1 MGRWRVIDPYCVI
14 ENHKD
19 IGSMH
24 MNYRRYLLHQG
35 RIASML
41 LSLIALVSCDIA
53 ELNFH
58 GAEMEVP
65 VNVTVLDLQ
74 DVPTRSSVGGQAD
87 ILAFEGAMN
96 NMTLFQFTPDGTLYH
111 SYYFPSLQGRLS
123 VQGRKGVRYHFMA
136 VMNMGDV
143 TGWLD
148 ENATEAVLD
157 SMTYEYG
164 SLPDRLPGCPMSC
177 LDAGVT
183 MSDREPV
190 LNLVFTR
197 LMSRFDLKIDCSHL
211 GHGSFA
217 VTSLQ
222 LCQAPSSVQPL
233 APVSRAV
240 SAEDVADGDYALRN
254 DLAALNSGGTVPFY
268 ILENAQGTLLSGNT
282 DPWAKVPSSVGAP
295 AETCTYI
302 ELKGIY
308 TDRTG
313 RMQAEHTYRMYL
325 GENSTTNFDVI
336 RGTYHDM
343 TLILSDDGFLRATW
357 KAERH
362 ILSDSRTLSFW
373 PDQYSVRYG
382 DTQVVSLSG
391 SDGCSFSLS
400 DNLLSAGVSFDLAA
414 MSLSQTKKLSSDVTG
429 TLTAVSWDRVL
440 TATCAVTA
448 LRYRPEFTL
457 WCIYDYQWDYDE
469 DQTGEVTENTLTEWL
484 RFEAVT
490 SDGQRLPCRFRI
502 PGIPACAQYAEKVE
516 LVTTGVNRGPGPA
529 DMPERELL
537 PESLR
542 GYTLYVIVDGEE
554 SCPSWDTVTIRR

>member
-1 MGRWRVIDPYCVI
+1 MIRLVC
-14 ENHKD
+14 
-19 IGSMH
+19 
-24 MNYRRYLLHQG
+24 
-35 RIASML
+35 SML
-41 LSLIALVSCDIA
+41 LFAAAILSCDIA
-53 ELNFH
+53 ELDFH
-58 GAEMEVP
+58 GKECEASIL
-65 VNVTVLDLQ
+65 VTIDGP
-74 DVPTRSSVGGQAD
+74 DDIYTRSSVGGTDAIQK
-87 ILAFEGAMN
+87 FENSMN
-96 NMTLFQFTPDGTLYH
+96 NMTLFQFSADGRLYR
-111 SYYFPSLQGRLS
+111 SYYFPSLQGNLS
-123 VQGRKGVRYHFMA
+123 IQGRSGKTYTFKA

-143 TGWLD
+143 TGWMHPGDLMD
-148 ENATEAVLD
+148 CLAD
-157 SMTYEYG
+157 MTYEYG
-164 SLPDRLPGCPMSC
+164 ELPDPMVGCPMSC
-177 LDAGVT
+177 LDASVT
-183 MSDREPV
+183 MIPKGGT
-190 LNLVFTR
+190 LTLVFTR
-197 LMSRFDLKIDCSHL
+197 LMSRYDLRIDLSHL
-211 GHGSFA
+211 SHGSFEIN
-217 VTSLQ
+217 SLE
-222 LCQAPSSVQPL
+222 LLQAPSFLRPL
-233 APVSRAV
+233 ARSSHAICDDEVTS
-240 SAEDVADGDYALRN
+240 GDYATVDN
-254 DLAALNSGGTVPFY
+254 IKALSQGSFVPFFV
-268 ILENAQGTLLSGNT
+268 LENAQGTLLSGNT
-282 DPWAKVPSSVGAP
+282 DPWAKVPSSVGVP

-400 DNLLSAGVSFDLAA
+400 DNLLSAGVSFDPAA

-440 TATCAVTA
+440 TAKCAVTA

-502 PGIPACAQYAEKVE
+502 PGIPSCAQYAEKVE